1 MKCHRCGLPVEPGD
15 RQCSV
20 CGEILTSNREG
31 STAFS
36 SSSIAS
42 GEQSHP
48 GENVRSM
55 RMTITPAM
63 QKFGVIWMVAC
74 AVFALGCILLAF
86 AEFSTEAMWAAFI
99 SAALVSVPILFVVL
113 GRTVEVAY
121 YFRKELT
128 VFVGIGGA
136 VLCFY
141 LLARAIQ
148 KSNVRVETAGMQE
161 MVTNE
166 NFTKTLITAII
177 CITII
182 GALLPIGKMILKG
195 AAMNIGAGRY
205 KTDSSQQQHIRASE
219 NINTL
224 ELRKL
229 ELTHEIEIRKLEL
242 EKERIRI
249 EAERYTL
256 LADNRDKLLTD
267 DRTSKTPDP
276 AAGIPPPP
284 PPPPPPAAS

>member
-1 MKCHRCGLPVEPGD
+1 MKCRRCGLPVEPD
-15 RQCSV
+15 DSQCGV
-20 CGEILTSNREG
+20 CGEILTDTRETPAFDGSADNRYADP
-31 STAFS
+31 AFDS
-36 SSSIAS
+36 EA
-42 GEQSHP
+42 GRP
-48 GENVRSM
+48 L

-63 QKFGVIWMVAC
+63 QKFGVIWMVSC
-74 AVFALGCILLAF
+74 ALFALVCILLAF

-99 SAALVSVPILFVVL
+99 AAALVSVPILFIVL

-177 CITII
+177 CITVIA
-182 GALLPIGKMILKG
+182 ALLPIGKMLLKG
-195 AAMNIGAGRY
+195 SAMNIGAGRY
-205 KTDSSQQQHIRASE
+205 QADSSQQQHIRASE

-229 ELTHEIEIRKLEL
+229 ELTHEIELRKLEL

-249 EAERYTL
+249 EGERYTL
-256 LADNRDKLLTD
+256 LADNRSKLLID
-267 DRTSKTPDP
+267 DRDSDTPGRS
-276 AAGIPPPP
+276 AAS
-284 PPPPPPAAS
+284 PPPPPAEGS